1 MRLSRPNE
9 PDIRD
14 SLPDRDLLSQL
25 VAGDPAALR
34 FLRKRHETAIYAQVY
49 AVVNDVVDTEH
60 VVSETF
66 LELSRESTAAD
77 EDESVHARLR
87 RIARSRAQE
96 LRRSR
101 GERRVRTGTA

>member
-25 VAGDPAALR
+25 VAGDPGALR
-34 FLRKRHETAIYAQVY
+34 FLRKRHETAIYALVY
-49 AVVNDVVDTEH
+49 ALLSDVVDTEH

-66 LELSRESTAAD
+66 LELSRECTTGDPA
-77 EDESVHARLR
+77 ESVHARLR
-87 RIARSRAQE
+87 RIARGRAQE

-101 GERRVRTGTA
+101 VQRRIRAGSA